1 MATAVGKALN
11 PAELKIVFEA
21 LHMAPSYLSRRFIL
35 RELLGWSDE
44 LIEINA
50 KLRMEESNAEK
61 TGNKIG
67 AFK

>member
-44 LIEINA
+44 INA